1 MFVAC
6 VSQLCDPEVHVTHK
20 LEAALWLKTG
30 DYSLSNM
37 VQELI
42 WGNEILK
49 MKN

>member
-1 MFVAC
+1 M
-6 VSQLCDPEVHVTHK
+6 SQICEPEVHATHK
-20 LEAALWLKTG
+20 LEAALWLKTS

-42 WGNEILK
+42 WGNEFLK